1 MEKLNKWLVRHKKAF
16 RDGSRYLVEHS
27 INVKDIL
34 NGKLE
39 SELLPRLISDINEV
53 IDEYQELMFVI
64 VGDNKTSCYVGEKDN
79 LPEVL
84 PLVRSELELRKD
96 DKYVSICIIEV

>member
-53 IDEYQELMFVI
+53 IDRTNHVPKCNECGKNMKPHSMFF
-64 VGDNKTSCYVGEKDN
+64 DESY
-79 LPEVL
+79 
-84 PLVRSELELRKD
+84 SEHYYRKETVD
-96 DKYVSICIIEV
+96 AFY